1 MFSHSPLRKS
11 SLARR
16 RLSRAWGAGAGD
28 GAGAASVGV
37 SRRHA
42 NTQDRAR
49 MTDYKQNRDIKY

>member
-1 MFSHSPLRKS
+1 MRKS